1 MTRLKTECNKMA
13 REAVLQG
20 DRYLGQKDYRGASV
34 FYLKA
39 SRLGSKEG
47 NKKYRQMQELL
58 GDSDLVNPEQ
68 YAKNQKKSQIVIERP
83 KMAVPLSIPS
93 EDNRMLVEDRSKL
106 QQKTIEQ
113 QDKKTAEKPKTEKDQ
128 DNNADELLKRA
139 LESEAKGNKKEAF
152 QLLRKAADGGSEL
165 ARAKVGQRYLK
176 LAVRYLGR
184 QAAFE
189 KLEEKITP
197 PRKEDKT
204 DASSGDKLHFRHQ
217 RNRIA
222 ELNGCGDMA
231 ETETSVLHAAKAEE
245 KTWIGEEKKSCPLP
259 PPQIIIQELVR
270 YVTYWWGNDCLPE
283 MILVDG
289 QKPVTCEFSLQTG
302 HEFCTETIIWQ
313 AVFADEPSWR
323 HIFTLIFRKLFSI
336 FRK

>member
-1 MTRLKTECNKMA
+1 MTITAK
-13 REAVLQG
+13 
-20 DRYLGQKDYRGASV
+20 ASV
-34 FYLKA
+34 ALEKARVLEHQKEWKDAWYYYTIA
-39 SRLGSKEG
+39 SREKSAEG
-47 NKKYRQMQELL
+47 TRGVERMLRKLNDQDII
-58 GDSDLVNPEQ
+58 DSAGIIRDRRIDSAPTE
-68 YAKNQKKSQIVIERP
+68 KP
-83 KMAVPLSIPS
+83 KMSASLSIPS
-93 EDNRMLVEDRSKL
+93 EETRTLIEDRSKT
-106 QQKTIEQ
+106 QQKPKAQ
-113 QDKKTAEKPKTEKDQ
+113 QMVQNITAEKPKTEKSHG
-128 DNNADELLKRA
+128 DNVNELLKRA
-139 LESEAKGNKKEAF
+139 QESEAKGNKKEAF

-165 ARAKVGQRYLK
+165 ARAKIGQRYLK

-231 ETETSVLHAAKAEE
+231 ETETSVLHTAKAEG
-245 KTWIGEEKKSCPLP
+245 KTWVGNENENNS
-259 PPQIIIQELVR
+259 PQTEFIIQEIVR

-313 AVFADEPSWR
+313 ADFVDEPSWR

>member
-113 QDKKTAEKPKTEKDQ
+113 QDKKTAESQRQRKTKTT
-128 DNNADELLKRA
+128 NADELLKRA
-139 LESEAKGNKKEAF
+139 LESEARGNKREAF
-152 QLLRKAADGGSEL
+152 QLLKKAVDYGSEI
-165 ARAKVGQRYLK
+165 AKAKFGQRYLK

-189 KLEEKITP
+189 KLEGKITP

-231 ETETSVLHAAKAEE
+231 ETETSVLHTAKAEG
-245 KTWIGEEKKSCPLP
+245 KTWVGNENENNS
-259 PPQIIIQELVR
+259 PQTEFIIQELVR

-283 MILVDG
+283 LILING

-313 AVFADEPSWR
+313 ADFADEPSWR
-323 HIFTLIFRKLFSI
+323 HIFTLLFRKLFSI